1 MAKEIER
8 DYNKIHDII
17 RVLFCFNFLNKKNLE
32 GRVGEIIKA

>member
-17 RVLFCFNFLNKKNLE
+17 RVFIFYFFKKNLE